1 MIERSTLPSP
11 ERNEGLVNTFTE
23 FFEEQHSDAI
33 ATLENWSTDTP
44 TLSIP
49 FESVRDHNA
58 NMIDLIYNDPD
69 NAIYNAEIAALEMAD
84 DDLEDVTVRFSEP
97 FDSRSLA
104 IRGIRDEDVGDLVS
118 IEGIVSQHI
127 EVKPKI
133 EVGVFRCASC
143 GTRNEKE
150 QPAENLAKPRVC
162 VNEDCNNTTTSNFHI
177 LYEESDTLNFQKVR
191 VQEPPSRLE
200 GGEDPQKIDVL
211 LRGGITGKVKGGE
224 KVTVSGVLRTTE
236 SNERA
241 VLNTYIDSN
250 NLEKEDKGTEDMDIM
265 EEEENQIKELSA
277 RDDIYDIL
285 SESIAPS
292 IKGHTTA
299 KRAAAYQAFGGV
311 RKRFADSSTTIRG
324 DIHVLY
330 VGDPGVGKSQILQ
343 YVKNVS
349 TSGVYT
355 SGKGSSAA
363 GLTASAVRDAEFGGN
378 DQWTLKAGAMVIA
391 DKGIACI
398 DELDKM
404 SDSDRSSMH
413 EALEQQQV
421 SISKA
426 GINATLKS
434 RCSLLAAANPVHGRF
449 DEYEPVPE
457 QIDLEPALISRFD
470 LIFIIQDL
478 PNVESDTEIADHILE
493 RNKQGQ
499 ENARIVGH
507 GDDLESQD
515 GGETIA
521 EISQDILKKY
531 IAYAQRNIFPEMTDT
546 AKSAIR
552 DFYVDLRN
560 NKDSGE
566 NDAIPITA
574 RKLEAL
580 VRLSEASARIRLSE
594 SVTGDDAK
602 RAIKL
607 MTDHLKQV
615 GMDPETGEF
624 DADMI
629 ESGTPQSQRDKIHS
643 ILDIIENITKRKEK
657 DEDADRA
664 VAMIDEI
671 TEQAEEIGMDGNE
684 VEDRVNKLAREGK
697 EIYSPGAADGYRRI

>member
-1 MIERSTLPSP
+1 MIERSTLPTA

-23 FFEEQHSDAI
+23 FFEEQHSDDI
-33 ATLENWSTDTP
+33 ANLENWMTDTP

-49 FESVRDHNA
+49 FDSVQEHNA
-58 NMIDLIYNDPD
+58 NLIDLIYSEPD
-69 NAIYNAEIAALEMAD
+69 EAIHNAEIAALEMAD
-84 DDLEDVTVRFSEP
+84 DDVDDVTVRFSEP
-97 FDSRSLA
+97 FDSRLLA
-104 IRGIRDEDVGDLVS
+104 IREIRDEDVGNLVS
-118 IEGIVSQHI
+118 IEGIISQHI

-133 EVGVFRCASC
+133 ETGVFRCASC
-143 GTRNEKE
+143 GTRNEKK

-162 VNEDCNNTTTSNFHI
+162 INEDCSNTTASNFHV
-177 LYEESDTLNFQKVR
+177 LYEESETLNFQKVR

-236 SNERA
+236 SQERA
-241 VLNTYIDSN
+241 VLNTYIDAN
-250 NLEKEDKGTEDMDIM
+250 NLEKEDKGTEDMDITDD
-265 EEEENQIKELSA
+265 EESRIKDFAS
-277 RDDIYDIL
+277 RDEVYDIL
-285 SESIAPS
+285 TESIAPS
-292 IKGHTTA
+292 IKGHNIA

-311 RKRFADSSTTIRG
+311 HKQFADSSTTIRG

-343 YVKNVS
+343 YIKNVS

-434 RCSLLAAANPVHGRF
+434 RCSLLAAANPIHGRF

-478 PNVESDTEIADHILE
+478 PDKESDTEIADHILE

-499 ENARIVGH
+499 ENARVVGH
-507 GDDLESQD
+507 GDELESSED
-515 GGETIA
+515 GGTTADIEQ
-521 EISQDILKKY
+521 EILKKY
-531 IAYAQRNIFPEMTDT
+531 IAYARRNIFPEMTDT

-560 NKDSGE
+560 NEDSGE

-594 SVTGDDAK
+594 SVTGDDAR
-602 RAIKL
+602 RAIDL
-607 MTDHLKQV
+607 MTEHLKQV

-643 ILDIIENITKRKEK
+643 ILDIIEKICNEKEE
-657 DEDADRA
+657 DADADRA
-664 VAMIDEI
+664 IAKMDEI
-671 TEQAEEIGMDGNE
+671 IENAEEIGMDGDE
-684 VEDRVNKLAREGK
+684 VESRVNKLAREGQ
-697 EIYSPGAADGYRRI
+697 EIYSPGSADGYRRI